1 MSEWEWIVSFK
12 SIWVFLEAF
21 SPPKTIFFLPR
32 SVSLRLP
39 CQLCDLCS
47 LLCSNL
53 AQCLHWDG
61 RRVNVGE
68 VNVKKKRHSRSS
80 LITSKCQRKKR
91 FSFQFQSSDVNQRH
105 HTIHTRLGWDE
116 HMRNNYENKKTTQ
129 IQTRTKWKMNE
140 KKKTN
145 SYEKFVDFGGISRE
159 YLHSDSSLCAWIVLR
174 LVICDGTHTDTI
186 WHYTSGERK
195 LIFLKLR

>member
-53 AQCLHWDG
+53 ALCLHWDG

-129 IQTRTKWKMNE
+129 IQTRTKWKING
-140 KKKTN
+140 KKKQ
-145 SYEKFVDFGGISRE
+145 IHMR
-159 YLHSDSSLCAWIVLR
+159 SSLTLEVYPVSIYILTPHCVRELCWDLWYAMALTRILS
-174 LVICDGTHTDTI
+174 GTTLA
-186 WHYTSGERK
+186 EREN
-195 LIFLKLR
+195 